1 MQTKE
6 RLLEF
11 KNNYGSYHLCVE
23 DDIVI
28 AQFEGN
34 LNPQLLNHFKA
45 ALLNTIEPFKHL
57 PWGYISHS
65 PQVVAA
71 TPDAE
76 KNMVDVSQT
85 MGANNCLISAFVLS
99 SPIAIRQLQRIMHSS
114 GRDAHL
120 QDCLFNDLPSAKAF
134 IKSQLTSA
142 E

>member
-1 MQTKE
+1 MKFE
-6 RLLEF
+6 
-11 KNNYGSYHLCVE
+11 NNYGSYSLRVE
-23 DDIVI
+23 GNI
-28 AQFEGN
+28 AIGQFKGN

-65 PQVVAA
+65 PEVIAA

-76 KNMVDVSQT
+76 KNMIDVSQT
-85 MGANNCLISAFVLS
+85 MGINNCLISAFVLT

-120 QDCLFNDLPSAKAF
+120 QECLFADLQSAKKF
-134 IKSQLTSA
+134 VIKQLALA
-142 E
+142 ESGC